1 MTAKTVLIYHQGL
14 RPGARASTCP
24 PATPFCL
31 RLFLQ
36 DLEFTLPST

>member
-1 MTAKTVLIYHQGL
+1 MTAKSVLIHPQGL

-24 PATPFCL
+24 PATPLCL

-36 DLEFTLPST
+36 DLEFTLSCT